1 MSFPLQG
8 TSSVLPNSHFSP
20 LTHSTHFPLNLMY
33 PFMQDVQTVGADG
46 SHWKH
51 PFLRRSRE
59 QVLAGHLYCVVDGY
73 LTETDV
79 LLYLALIVST
89 SRQLL
94 LRYLRDQQ
102 Q

>member
-59 QVLAGHLYCVVDGY
+59 QVLAGQLDCASP
-73 LTETDV
+73 LTVTDV
-79 LLYLALIVST
+79 LLYLALIVSM